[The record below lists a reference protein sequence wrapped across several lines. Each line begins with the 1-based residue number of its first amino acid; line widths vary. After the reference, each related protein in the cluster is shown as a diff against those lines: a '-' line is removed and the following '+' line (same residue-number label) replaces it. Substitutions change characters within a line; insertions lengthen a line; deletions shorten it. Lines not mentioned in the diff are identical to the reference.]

1 MRRLPVREASAS
13 ADRGLMAD
21 WLHWLETVPS
31 TNSWAME
38 QGSSLSHGDVVFTP
52 RQTAGRGQFDRSW
65 QSPPG
70 VLTTSVI
77 LDGLTPAQQVGF
89 SLVAGLS
96 LIYSLEDLLPS
107 LGSKLQL
114 KWPNDLWYQ
123 QRKLA
128 GILCEAKGERLIVG
142 IGCNLQADFSEIL
155 TDQIGRPFTKCLQ
168 SRIDLHQ
175 IDPPGFL
182 ALSSQSEDYR
192 IVLLTKLRRYL
203 LEAAALIQARGLNP
217 LLPVL
222 QQRDGLRGRDLTI
235 ELPSGSIA
243 GKGAGI
249 DALGRLQISLPEA
262 PAALALACASA
273 RIVAVTA
280 GRVRL

>member
-1 MRRLPVREASAS
+1 MT
-13 ADRGLMAD
+13 D

-38 QGSSLSHGDVVFTP
+38 QGSHLSHGDVVFTP

-70 VLTTSVI
+70 VLTTSII
-77 LDGLTPAQQVGF
+77 LEGLAPAQQVGF
-89 SLVAGLS
+89 SLIAGLC
-96 LIYSLEDLLPS
+96 LIYSLEDLLPNLAS
-107 LGSKLQL
+107 QLQL

-128 GILCEAKGERLIVG
+128 GILCEAKGDRLIVG
-142 IGCNLQADFSEIL
+142 IGCNLKADFSGIP
-155 TDQIGRPFTKCLQ
+155 TSHIGH
-168 SRIDLHQ
+168 RIDLHQ

-182 ALSSQSEDYR
+182 ALASQPEDYR
-192 IVLLTKLRRYL
+192 IALLTKLRRYL
-203 LEAAALIQARGLNP
+203 LEATALVQAKGLEP
-217 LLPVL
+217 LLPAL

-243 GKGAGI
+243 GQGAGL
-249 DALGRLQISLPEA
+249 DALGRLQILLPEH
-262 PAALALACASA
+262 PGALELACGPAT
-273 RIVAVTA
+273 ILAVTT